1 MNRLIR
7 LALYG
12 VNEAL
17 KTVRCLTDAVTTR
30 RYCDGFSD
38 GLTYPCGHRDCPR
51 RAK

>member
-7 LALYG
+7 LALHG

-17 KTVRCLTDAVTTR
+17 KTVRCLADAVTVR
-30 RYCDGFSD
+30 RYCEGFGD